1 MARLIGALPFTNSE
15 KLIYDFIMKELP
27 DYIYAGFG
35 LRIPITDDHF
45 YECDFLLVIPH
56 FGVFIMEVKGA
67 KGMENVG
74 GKWHLR
80 YPNGDKKDFPFNQL
94 GRYRYAVRDFL
105 YKNYNVSPYISSM
118 LCLPEMSRDN
128 ITGPLSSGI
137 SPDLIFFEE
146 DFANEY
152 TFMSKL
158 LRGMHNNKM
167 LFFDDSKFDDL
178 SDRKAYEIFRNWDIE
193 GTEQDG
199 AEQVGRG
206 QNGAEPVAMAKV
218 PTAYVCYD
226 SSDKRYAKDIIE
238 DLEYRTICV
247 KTGPDDILSC
257 DAFVILLSS
266 SAQENPGIRERLEL
280 AKSADKLIIPL
291 WIDNAEPND
300 YYNQALTKTQFRPMI
315 RPDYSI
321 MCEIEKKIKEINQ
334 G

>member
-1 MARLIGALPFTNSE
+1 MARLIGDLPFNNSE

-35 LRIPITDDHF
+35 LRIPVGNMSF

-67 KGMENVG
+67 KGMENNN
-74 GKWHLR
+74 GKWFLQ
-80 YPNGDKKDFPFNQL
+80 YPSGDKKDFPFNQL

-167 LFFDDSKFDDL
+167 LYFDDSKFDDL
-178 SDRKAYEIFRNWDIE
+178 SDRKAFEIFRNWDTE
-193 GTEQDG
+193 GTEPDG
-199 AEQVGRG
+199 AEPAVMG
-206 QNGAEPVAMAKV
+206 KV
-218 PTAYVCYD
+218 PTAFLCYD
-226 SSDKRYAKDIIE
+226 DSDQKYAKDIRE
-238 DLEYRTICV
+238 DLEYRTIWV
-247 KTGPDDILSC
+247 KTGADDILSC

-266 SAQENPGIRERLEL
+266 SAQENPVIRERLEL

-291 WIDNAEPND
+291 WIDNAAPND
-300 YYNQALTKTQFRPMI
+300 YYSKELTETQYRPMI
-315 RPDYSI
+315 KPDYSI
-321 MCEIEKKIKEINQ
+321 MCEIEKKIKGIE
-334 G
+334 